1 MPAETF
7 EEAWKK
13 APENIK
19 NFLERE
25 IPLYIDKYFDI
36 FEINWE
42 DNIDLMFNFNKFLK
56 KIGIKYYDVPNL
68 YTLHYLCENVLNI
81 DKEFAKKL
89 ADVLWNDFMPTLR
102 KVWEGEEIITQP
114 IEKEERL
121 QKAILAQMEREK
133 TEAEASAPKIESEA
147 KIEEAVSVPIP
158 IEIKA
163 EEKKETPM
171 PVEVETEEIK
181 KVPSIEI
188 EVREEE
194 KQEKIPEEIPFIEV
208 PVISWEEEKKEEVSQ
223 QPEIIVEEKK
233 EEEKKK
239 EEGPIDVSSF

>member
-42 DNIDLMFNFNKFLK
+42 DNIDLMFNLNKFLK

-68 YTLHYLCENVLNI
+68 YTLQYLCENVLNI

-89 ADVLWNDFMPTLR
+89 ADVLWNDFMPALR

-133 TEAEASAPKIESEA
+133 TETEASAPKIEPEA
-147 KIEEAVSVPIP
+147 KIEEAVSAPIP
-158 IEIKA
+158 IEVKT

-171 PVEVETEEIK
+171 SVEVKAEA
-181 KVPSIEI
+181 PSIEI
-188 EVREEE
+188 EVKESEEPE
-194 KQEKIPEEIPFIEV
+194 NIPEEIPFIEV
-208 PVISWEEEKKEEVSQ
+208 PVISWEEKKKEEISQ

-233 EEEKKK
+233 EEKKKK

>member
-1 MPAETF
+1 MPGETF

-13 APENIK
+13 APENVK

-42 DNIDLMFNFNKFLK
+42 DNIDLMFNLNKFLK

-68 YTLHYLCENVLNI
+68 YTLQYLCENVLNI

-89 ADVLWNDFMPTLR
+89 ADVLWNDFVPALR

-133 TEAEASAPKIESEA
+133 TEAEAPAPKLESEE

-158 IEIKA
+158 IEVKT
-163 EEKKETPM
+163 EEKKEA
-171 PVEVETEEIK
+171 
-181 KVPSIEI
+181 PSIEI
-188 EVREEE
+188 EIKEGGE
-194 KQEKIPEEIPFIEV
+194 KPEKAPEEIPFIEV
-208 PVISWEEEKKEEVSQ
+208 PVISWEEEKKEEVTK

>member
-13 APENIK
+13 APENVK

-42 DNIDLMFNFNKFLK
+42 DNIDLMFNLNKFLK

-68 YTLHYLCENVLNI
+68 YTLQYLCENVLNI

-89 ADVLWNDFMPTLR
+89 ADVLWNDFMPVLR
-102 KVWEGEEIITQP
+102 KVWEGEEVITQP

-133 TEAEASAPKIESEA
+133 TEVEATAPKIESET
-147 KIEEAVSVPIP
+147 KMEEAVSAPIP
-158 IEIKA
+158 IEVKREAKEMPMSVEVKA
-163 EEKKETPM
+163 EA
-171 PVEVETEEIK
+171 
-181 KVPSIEI
+181 PSIEM
-188 EVREEE
+188 EVKEETE
-194 KQEKIPEEIPFIEV
+194 KPEKIPEEIPFIEV